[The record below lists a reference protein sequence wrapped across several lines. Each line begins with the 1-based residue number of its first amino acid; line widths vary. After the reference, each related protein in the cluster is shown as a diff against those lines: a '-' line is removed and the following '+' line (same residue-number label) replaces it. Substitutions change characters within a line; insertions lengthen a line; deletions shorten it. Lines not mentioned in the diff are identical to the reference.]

1 MAVLQLL
8 NEILDVRE
16 PYSLQRYCV
25 GTTVIGTIKL
35 VWTKPDMLLEIR
47 TVTR

>member
-16 PYSLQRYCV
+16 PSSLSELLRWQYSQGYDQTNLDKARS
-25 GTTVIGTIKL
+25 GT
-35 VWTKPDMLLEIR
+35 
-47 TVTR
+47 